1 MKVFKG
7 VDQFK
12 SKNEIKNS
20 VVTIGNFDG
29 VHCGHRV
36 LIEKAREQANHFGG
50 PLIVMTFEPHPL
62 KVLAPQ
68 KNIKRIFPLDDQE
81 TQMKK
86 LSVDDLIIETFN
98 KNLADM
104 SPEEFIREKVKKVFS
119 PKLLVVGYDFS
130 FGKDRR
136 GTPEFLLEKSQDFG
150 FAVEVV
156 PPFKIHNVVVSSTE
170 IRKRI
175 EAGQIDEANE
185 FLGRNFYLDGVIVK
199 GKGRGK
205 GIGVP
210 TANLDYESE
219 IFPRLGVYVTLSFFG
234 EKKYFSVTNI
244 GHNPTF
250 NENILPKPFV
260 ETFIFD
266 FSDDLYGEKFR
277 LEFLEFLRP
286 EMKFSGV
293 NELKAQI
300 QKDISL
306 TKEWFKT
313 HGD

>member
-1 MKVFKG
+1 M
-7 VDQFK
+7 
-12 SKNEIKNS
+12 KNS

-36 LIEKAREQANHFGG
+36 LIEKAKEKANQFGG

-62 KVLAPQ
+62 KILAPQ
-68 KNIKRIFPLDDQE
+68 KNIKRIFPLIDQE

-86 LSVDDLIIETFN
+86 LGVDNLIIEPFN
-98 KNLADM
+98 KILADM
-104 SPEEFIREKVKKVFS
+104 SPENFMQEKVKKVFS

-130 FGKDRR
+130 FGKDRK
-136 GTPEFLLEKSQDFG
+136 GTPEFLLEKSRDLG

-185 FLGRNFYLDGVIVK
+185 FLGRNFYLEGVIVK

-219 IFPRLGVYVTLSFFG
+219 IFPKLGVYVTLSFFG

-250 NENILPKPFV
+250 NDDILAKPFV
-260 ETFIFD
+260 ETFVFD
-266 FSDDLYGEKFR
+266 FSTDLYGEKFR

-286 EMKFSGV
+286 EMKFGGV
-293 NELKAQI
+293 NDLKTQI
-300 QKDISL
+300 QRDITL

>member
-12 SKNEIKNS
+12 STEEMKNS

-36 LIEKAREQANHFGG
+36 LIERAREKASG

-62 KVLAPQ
+62 KVLAPM
-68 KNIKRIFPLDDQE
+68 KNIKRIFPLGDQE
-81 TQMKK
+81 IQMKK
-86 LSVDDLIIETFN
+86 LGVDYLIIEPFS
-98 KNLADM
+98 KALAEM
-104 SPEEFIREKVKKVFS
+104 SPEDFMIEKVKKIFL
-119 PKLLVVGYDFS
+119 PKSLVVGYDFS
-130 FGKDRR
+130 FGKDRK
-136 GTPEFLLEKSQDFG
+136 GTPEFLIKKSQEFG
-150 FAVEVV
+150 FEVEVV
-156 PPFKIHNVVVSSTE
+156 PPFRIHSVVVSSTE

-175 EAGQIDEANE
+175 ESGQIDEANE
-185 FLGRNFYLDGVIVK
+185 FLGRSFYLEGTIIK

-205 GIGVP
+205 SIGVP

-219 IFPRLGVYVTLSFFG
+219 IFPKLGVYVSLSFFG
-234 EKKYFSVTNI
+234 GKKYFSVTNI
-244 GHNPTF
+244 GNNPTF
-250 NENILPKPFV
+250 NDGVLPKPFV
-260 ETFIFD
+260 ETFVFD
-266 FSDDLYGEKFR
+266 FSGDIYGEEFR

-286 EMKFSGV
+286 EMKFNGV
-293 NELKAQI
+293 NDLKAQI
-300 QKDISL
+300 QKDITL